1 MRLLIAIDDTDNAE
15 SIGTGRLAR
24 MLGEQLQEERLATA
38 ASVTRHQLLVH
49 PDIPYT
55 SHNSCACIEAVTT
68 NGGMEKIVD
77 RAKSFLVEHFHEDA
91 NPGLCVAEK
100 GAVAEELH
108 AFGSRAQQHV
118 LKLEDA
124 KNMAQRT
131 GIFTWWQG
139 ETGQGCIGAIAGVGL
154 RSAGNDGR
162 FIGLQGIRE
171 IKGIASVGEI
181 LAQSLVCRVESV
193 SGEIL
198 AEHESVDTQDW
209 VRPSLRNDAPVL
221 MVKQNGT
228 FWEPAEKR
236 KRQQKRK

>member
-38 ASVTRHQLLVH
+38 ASVTRHQLLAH

-124 KNMAQRT
+124 KKHGSTHRDLYLVARRNRPGVHWSHRRSRTEKCRQRRAFYWSSRDSRNKRNSQRR
-131 GIFTWWQG
+131 GNPRPI
-139 ETGQGCIGAIAGVGL
+139 VGMP
-154 RSAGNDGR
+154 R
-162 FIGLQGIRE
+162 
-171 IKGIASVGEI
+171 
-181 LAQSLVCRVESV
+181 
-193 SGEIL
+193 
-198 AEHESVDTQDW
+198 
-209 VRPSLRNDAPVL
+209 
-221 MVKQNGT
+221 
-228 FWEPAEKR
+228 
-236 KRQQKRK
+236 